1 MDENPAPAIPE
12 SEQPG
17 NCSPGIPRRGF
28 LGSLTVALGSLF
40 GLVLAVPG
48 AAYVLSPLR
57 KRGRDGEYRP
67 LTHLKDLEVG
77 VPQSFAIIEERQD
90 AWVKYPPEPVGSVWL
105 IRQAEGA
112 DPPVIALTAECPHL
126 GCSINLTADRKSFLC
141 PCHTSAFDLAGKPK
155 NQVPP
160 RPMDR
165 LEIELSSG
173 EDPEI
178 RVKFQRFRAQ
188 SEEKIPL
195 V

>member
-1 MDENPAPAIPE
+1 MDESSTQAV
-12 SEQPG
+12 SERERPDDRR
-17 NCSPGIPRRGF
+17 SEMPRRGF
-28 LGSLTVALGSLF
+28 LGLFTVALGGLM

-57 KRGRDGEYRP
+57 KRGRDGQYRT
-67 LTHLKDLEVG
+67 LTHLKELEVG
-77 VPQSFAIIEERQD
+77 VPQSYAIIEERQD

-105 IRQAEGA
+105 IRQEEGS

-126 GCSINLTADRKSFLC
+126 GCAINLMADGKGFLC
-141 PCHTSAFDLAGKPK
+141 PCHTSAFDLDGKPR

-165 LEIELSSG
+165 LDIELSSG